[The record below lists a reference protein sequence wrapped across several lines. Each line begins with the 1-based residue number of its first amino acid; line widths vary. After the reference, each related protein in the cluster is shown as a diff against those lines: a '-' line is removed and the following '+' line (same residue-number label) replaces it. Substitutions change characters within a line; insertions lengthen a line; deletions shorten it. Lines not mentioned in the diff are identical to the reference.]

1 MIKAQ
6 GDKRACC
13 PAFSWRG
20 KWRTNQM
27 KVSKKETQLTASD
40 RLPYEKFLQKGAES
54 LSDAELLAIMLR
66 TGPNPGPD
74 APQAFRDCP
83 ALALAEQ
90 VLSLPLGS
98 RSGLLGLSSLS
109 CNQLQQIRGIG
120 EVKAVRICCIFEL
133 ARRIALGQRKKL
145 PAFPDPGTAADYC
158 RPIFEEDG
166 GMLER
171 TILLLLDGKGCLIRE
186 KLLSIGTIDAALVSP
201 REIFLQ
207 ALRVGAVSFLLLHN
221 HPSGDVTPSPDA
233 WRDDAAL
240 PDRPYHCRRFGFF
253 QFPAGRADLR
263 KENNMVPNCAYG
275 IDLGT
280 SNIKIYSLSDDSVM
294 MEKNMIAI
302 ENKKNI
308 FAYGNSAYEMYEK
321 APANIQISHPL
332 SNGVIADINNMERL
346 IHLFISD
353 MSKGNIRPADFYIAV
368 PTDITEVEK
377 RAFYD
382 LIKDANVKARKIMV
396 VEKAIADGLG
406 MDIDVKNSQGVL
418 VVDIGYD
425 TTEVSILSL
434 GGIVLSRLI
443 KTGGLKFDEAVR
455 QTVRREFNLLIGQK
469 TAATI
474 RQSIGDLEK
483 EGKGAVVYGR
493 DIVVGLPVER
503 EIPTDLINSC
513 LEEHFNTIID
523 SVKVIL
529 ERTPPE
535 LGADIF
541 KHGVYLTGGASQT
554 SHFAELLQKST
565 GLKVNQAQ
573 RPLESVVLGM
583 GRILKEDNYK
593 SVAYAIEG
601 MGK

>member
-1 MIKAQ
+1 
-6 GDKRACC
+6 
-13 PAFSWRG
+13 
-20 KWRTNQM
+20 
-27 KVSKKETQLTASD
+27 
-40 RLPYEKFLQKGAES
+40 
-54 LSDAELLAIMLR
+54 
-66 TGPNPGPD
+66 
-74 APQAFRDCP
+74 
-83 ALALAEQ
+83 
-90 VLSLPLGS
+90 
-98 RSGLLGLSSLS
+98 
-109 CNQLQQIRGIG
+109 
-120 EVKAVRICCIFEL
+120 
-133 ARRIALGQRKKL
+133 
-145 PAFPDPGTAADYC
+145 
-158 RPIFEEDG
+158 
-166 GMLER
+166 
-171 TILLLLDGKGCLIRE
+171 
-186 KLLSIGTIDAALVSP
+186 
-201 REIFLQ
+201 
-207 ALRVGAVSFLLLHN
+207 
-221 HPSGDVTPSPDA
+221 
-233 WRDDAAL
+233 
-240 PDRPYHCRRFGFF
+240 
-253 QFPAGRADLR
+253 
-263 KENNMVPNCAYG
+263 MVPNCAYG

-535 LGADIF
+535 LVPIF
-541 KHGVYLTGGASQT
+541 SNTVS
-554 SHFAELLQKST
+554 
-565 GLKVNQAQ
+565 
-573 RPLESVVLGM
+573 
-583 GRILKEDNYK
+583 I
-593 SVAYAIEG
+593 
-601 MGK
+601 